1 MRTPK
6 RAVEGCALLLKTLR
20 ELVILARSLWGAR
33 GVGNYAPHH
42 KESNRPENDDNI
54 VLFHGNIV
62 YTLERPGKS
71 PMDSLPNVLY
81 SLIMSTYHILLV
93 EDSEPLRKVLAEK
106 LRENGL
112 DVIEAASG
120 EEGLKLALERRPD
133 LILTDLVM
141 YPMDGIEMA
150 TRIRQ
155 SDSWGSQAKI
165 VALTNQ
171 NSAEEEN
178 RINAAGFDAYL
189 VKAETGLDEVVKNAR
204 QIIENRSKK

>member
-1 MRTPK
+1 
-6 RAVEGCALLLKTLR
+6 
-20 ELVILARSLWGAR
+20 
-33 GVGNYAPHH
+33 
-42 KESNRPENDDNI
+42 
-54 VLFHGNIV
+54 
-62 YTLERPGKS
+62 
-71 PMDSLPNVLY
+71 
-81 SLIMSTYHILLV
+81 MSTYHILLV